1 MYSRLR
7 RACYP
12 RGSLFVSLDPQ
23 QKGFQGSL
31 SPSFESEFH
40 AFKNSVSP
48 AFVFNPYQRISDPP
62 KQSIGR
68 PCFLIEGV
76 PPQPNYPSA
85 DVPFRVRNTA
95 IGEQCFTFAFAPPAR
110 DVSTL
115 LLTLCN
121 NHRIPTTDYS
131 KAPRGLRFPLEVL
144 GIFTE

>member
-12 RGSLFVSLDPQ
+12 RGSLSDSLDPQ

-31 SPSFESEFH
+31 SPSFESESH
-40 AFKNSVSP
+40 AFKDSVSH
-48 AFVFNPYQRISDPP
+48 AFVFNPYQRISNPL

-95 IGEQCFTFAFAPPAR
+95 TVEWCFNFAFAPPAR

-115 LLTLCN
+115 PLTLCN